1 VTRLW
6 EVLRRRRVAA
16 ALQLAGL
23 AVVLGFLGYATRDVW
38 GDAAPRLRDASMVDL
53 GIALGILTVYYLMF
67 VEGWRRILMS
77 YSIHVP
83 YRIALQAEMLSMLAK
98 YVPGGI
104 WTPAARVV
112 AMRRAGVKDTGTVL
126 ASVLLEAGLS
136 AVAGVFVFLVSLP
149 TVSDADAPLWPL
161 VGFGL
166 LVVVLLHPAVF
177 RRLARIL
184 LRPFGSPHVPPL
196 PTRTMLALLAYYS
209 VSWVVGGAAL
219 FFLLR
224 SVDAGTDPTAIPY
237 LGGVSAVGAIVAV
250 LSIIAPSGLG
260 VREASMYGLMLAVAA
275 EGAALGATL
284 LNRIAITVVEAALLL
299 AGIIAWRMRVDAREL
314 DDLRAESEA
323 LRGATSSTP

>member
-1 VTRLW
+1 MTRLL
-6 EVLRRRRVAA
+6 ELVKRRRVAA
-16 ALQLAGL
+16 ALQLGGL
-23 AVVLGFLGYATRDVW
+23 AVLLGFLGYATRDVW
-38 GDAAPRLRDASMVDL
+38 DDAAPRLRDASMLDL
-53 GIALGILTVYYLMF
+53 GIALGILAVYYLMF

-98 YVPGGI
+98 YVPGGV
-104 WTPAARVV
+104 WTPAARIV

-136 AVAGVFVFLVSLP
+136 AVAGVLVFLAALP
-149 TVSDADAPLWPL
+149 TVADAEAPLIPL

-177 RRLARIL
+177 RRLARIV
-184 LRPFGSPHVPPL
+184 LRPFGSPDVPPL
-196 PTRTMLALLAYYS
+196 RYRTMLALLAYYS
-209 VSWVVGGAAL
+209 VSWVVGGAAVY
-219 FFLLR
+219 FLLR
-224 SVDAGTDPTAIPY
+224 SVHADTEATAIPY

-275 EGAALGATL
+275 EGAALGATV

-299 AGIIAWRMRVDAREL
+299 AGVLAWRMRVNAREL
-314 DDLRAESEA
+314 DDVRAESDA
-323 LRGATSSTP
+323 LRQPVS

>member
-1 VTRLW
+1 VRRALDL
-6 EVLRRRRVAA
+6 LRRRRVAA
-16 ALQLAGL
+16 GLQLAGL
-23 AVVLGFLGYATRDVW
+23 AIVLGFLGYATRDVW
-38 GDAAPRLRDASMVDL
+38 DDAAPRLRDASMLDL
-53 GIALGILTVYYLMF
+53 GIALAILAAYYLMF

-136 AVAGVFVFLVSLP
+136 AVAGVLVFFASLP
-149 TVSDADAPLWPL
+149 TVSGADAPLWPL

-166 LVVVLLHPAVF
+166 VVVALLHPAVF
-177 RRLARIL
+177 RRVARIV
-184 LRPFGSPHVPPL
+184 LRPFGTPNVAPL
-196 PTRTMLALLAYYS
+196 PYRTMLALLAYYS

-219 FFLLR
+219 YFLLR
-224 SVDAGTDPTAIPY
+224 SVDADTAATAIPY

-299 AGIIAWRMRVDAREL
+299 AGIVAWRMRVDAREL
-314 DDLRAESEA
+314 DDLRAESDA
-323 LRGATSSTP
+323 LRQAAG